1 MYLRKKNYIQILW
14 MALFVGFK
22 IRGHYIHTES
32 CYVATLNVK
41 TTLNVKNSYTKGK
54 FLH

>member
-1 MYLRKKNYIQILW
+1 MINMYYQNFHHSYILGRYLNF
-14 MALFVGFK
+14 MYDSY
-22 IRGHYIHTES
+22 RS
-32 CYVATLNVK
+32 VATLNVK